1 MNSIFGRRTS
11 PGVCSPSGFAFA
23 PVVSSMGDFRQ
34 QAGASSV
41 ALRQAYFTLVVFMVV
56 AISLGSA
63 SAASTPQLATV
74 AGRVSLIDADGRVFG
89 APGVRLTLRCGTA
102 RSQSIQISNERGEF
116 RFTHVAVGTCDI
128 VARLQGFGRASA
140 RASTRDGEITR
151 LELVLKVE
159 PIYSG
164 LIVTGKPRRTARPM
178 RRDPP
183 VCPGSFNSSL
193 DRENEVER

>member
-1 MNSIFGRRTS
+1 
-11 PGVCSPSGFAFA
+11 
-23 PVVSSMGDFRQ
+23 MGDFRQ
-34 QAGASSV
+34 QAGAASA
-41 ALRQAYFTLVVFMVV
+41 ALARVYFTLVVCSMAV

-63 SAASTPQLATV
+63 FAAPRPQWATV
-74 AGRVSLIDADGRVFG
+74 AGRVSLIAADGRVFV

-140 RASTRDGEITR
+140 RASTRDGEATR
-151 LELVLKVE
+151 FDLVLKAE

-164 LIVTGKPRRTARPM
+164 LIVTGKPHRPARPM
-178 RRDPP
+178 LPDPP
-183 VCPGSFNSSL
+183 VCPGSFNSPL
-193 DRENEVER
+193 DREYEVEK